1 MGKIIKKL
9 LKMVVLVALVMYSIV
24 TFAKQETQF
33 KKFDKDLQ
41 MYTNLIDEET
51 LRHEQLTEIK
61 NRISTDE
68 YIEEVARDRLGLVK
82 PNEIVFIDA
91 SL

>member
-1 MGKIIKKL
+1 MGKFLKKL

-33 KKFDKDLQ
+33 KKYDKDLQ
-41 MYTNLIDEET
+41 MYSSLINDENLKN
-51 LRHEQLTEIK
+51 EQLTEIK

>member
-1 MGKIIKKL
+1 MIEEEN
-9 LKMVVLVALVMYSIV
+9 LK
-24 TFAKQETQF
+24 
-33 KKFDKDLQ
+33 
-41 MYTNLIDEET
+41 
-51 LRHEQLTEIK
+51 HEQLTETR

>member
-1 MGKIIKKL
+1 MGKILKKL
-9 LKMVVLVALVMYSIV
+9 LKMVVLVAVVMYSLV

-33 KKFDKDLQ
+33 KKYDNDLQ
-41 MYTNLIDEET
+41 MYNNLIDEEN
-51 LRHEQLTEIK
+51 LKHEQLSETK

>member
-1 MGKIIKKL
+1 MGKIFKKL

-33 KKFDKDLQ
+33 KKYDMDLQ
-41 MYTNLIDEET
+41 RYTSLIEEENLK
-51 LRHEQLTEIK
+51 HEQLTEIK

>member
-33 KKFDKDLQ
+33 KKYDKDLQ
-41 MYTNLIDEET
+41 MYTSLIEDEN

>member
-1 MGKIIKKL
+1 MGKILKKL

-33 KKFDKDLQ
+33 AKYDKDLQ
-41 MYTNLIDEET
+41 MYTSLIEEENLK
-51 LRHEQLTEIK
+51 HEQLTEIK

-68 YIEEVARDRLGLVK
+68 YVEEVARDRLGLVK

>member
-33 KKFDKDLQ
+33 KKYDKDLQ
-41 MYTNLIDEET
+41 MYTSLIEDENLKN
-51 LRHEQLTEIK
+51 EQLTEIK

>member
-33 KKFDKDLQ
+33 KKYDKDLQ
-41 MYTNLIDEET
+41 MYTSLIDEEN
-51 LRHEQLTEIK
+51 LKHEQLTEIK

-68 YIEEVARDRLGLVK
+68 YVEEVARDRLGLVK

>member
-1 MGKIIKKL
+1 
-9 LKMVVLVALVMYSIV
+9 MVVLVAIVMYSIV
-24 TFAKQETQF
+24 TFAKQETQLR
-33 KKFDKDLQ
+33 KYDSDLQ
-41 MYTNLIDEET
+41 KYNVLVEEENLKQ
-51 LRHEQLTEIK
+51 EQLTETRSK
-61 NRISTDE
+61 ISTDE

>member
-33 KKFDKDLQ
+33 KKYDKDLQ
-41 MYTNLIDEET
+41 MYSSLIDEEN
-51 LRHEQLTEIK
+51 LKHEQLTEIK